1 MIRESRSDINS
12 ANLQV
17 VRHHIYEYKKG
28 VRYMVLHTM
37 LAGQKDEVEKLLKKR
52 GICFFTQ
59 NVTLNK
65 INIFFGN
72 PDCIEVIKSFGNI
85 SLSEYSPEQDFIL
98 GILLGYDSDIQ
109 CKRYLS
115 KKDKVNP
122 YPKPYVACQKEV
134 LLSKSVER

>member
-1 MIRESRSDINS
+1 
-12 ANLQV
+12 
-17 VRHHIYEYKKG
+17 
-28 VRYMVLHTM
+28 MVLHTM